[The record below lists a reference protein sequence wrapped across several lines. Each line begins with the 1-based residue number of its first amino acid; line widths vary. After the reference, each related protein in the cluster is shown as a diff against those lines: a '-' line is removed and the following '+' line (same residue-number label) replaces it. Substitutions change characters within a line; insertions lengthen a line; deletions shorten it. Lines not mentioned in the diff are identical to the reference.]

1 MKTVSEIATDKLAVS
16 ADEVER
22 WIRSEGAKQDQARAH
37 RSGKPVAAA
46 SETDAASSKDEEIH
60 DQNEDD
66 DDMWVACDACLKWR
80 RIEKST
86 WTSHVASQMEASRFF
101 GGRCSVEGSSGPSK
115 GDPRGR
121 PRLLGVARD
130 PVASMGMIRV
140 ARRPLHG
147 EK

>member
-86 WTSHVASQMEASRFF
+86 WTSHVASQMEASA
-101 GGRCSVEGSSGPSK
+101 E
-115 GDPRGR
+115 
-121 PRLLGVARD
+121 AA
-130 PVASMGMIRV
+130 ASTT
-140 ARRPLHG
+140 AAASTAAASADASTASTASTAAAAAAAAAATTT
-147 EK
+147 

>member
-1 MKTVSEIATDKLAVS
+1 MSTRVQDAILAALLTSSSSASMKTVSEIATDKLAVS

-86 WTSHVASQMEASRFF
+86 WTSHVASQMEASAEAAA
-101 GGRCSVEGSSGPSK
+101 STAAAASPSIYC
-115 GDPRGR
+115 GT
-121 PRLLGVARD
+121 
-130 PVASMGMIRV
+130 
-140 ARRPLHG
+140 
-147 EK
+147 

>member
-86 WTSHVASQMEASRFF
+86 WTSHVASQMEASA
-101 GGRCSVEGSSGPSK
+101 E
-115 GDPRGR
+115 
-121 PRLLGVARD
+121 AA
-130 PVASMGMIRV
+130 AST
-140 ARRPLHG
+140 AAAASADASTASTAAAAAAAAATTTTPPLHYCYCYYYG
-147 EK
+147 